1 MEKIPAKL
9 QCVVS
14 RMIGG
19 NMEVSRR
26 DFVKIAS
33 ASAMGLAGFGLMPA
47 LTRGDIDDT
56 GLEGVRWDKAP
67 CRFCGTGC
75 SVLIG
80 VRDNNIVAVKGDP
93 ESTVNRGLLCVKGY
107 RLNKIQSAVDRLRK
121 PLIRVSPKS
130 ITEGA
135 EFREASW
142 EEALSLIAEK
152 FQESLD
158 NHGPESLAMFG
169 SGQWTIWE
177 GYAAAKLFK
186 GGLRSNNLD
195 CNARHCMSSA
205 VSGFMTTF
213 GMDEPMGC
221 YDDFDYAD
229 AFILW
234 GANMAEMHPRL
245 WAKVSQRK
253 LTAPETRIINLTVLS
268 NRTSLM
274 SDREVIFKPQ
284 TDLAIANGIANLL
297 VQRGT
302 TNSSFIQNHTL
313 FKAGKE
319 NIGYGLED
327 NFTFQEEA
335 RTVSFDEFKT
345 YVATYTP
352 EYVEQLSGVSPQVLS
367 ELADIYGDP
376 EIKVMSLWTM
386 GVNQHTRGTWMNNL
400 IYNLHLLT
408 GKISEPGNSPYSLT
422 GQPSAC
428 GTAREVGT
436 FAHRLPADMVVTNPE
451 HREIAENIWDI
462 PAGTIPAKPGYHA
475 VEMMRAVDR
484 GEIKVFWSM
493 CANPFQDLARL
504 SRYRGAAQKESVFV
518 IVSDVYPN
526 RSSELADVILPT
538 AMWVEKEGSYGN
550 AERRTHF
557 WKKMVDSPGDS
568 KSDLWQIVEIAKRL
582 GLGQLFQYDI
592 EDYPLP
598 QSQML
603 SDASETAG
611 FYMEKALWEEYRRF
625 GKGKG
630 HDLAPFELY
639 HQTRGLRW
647 PVVDGQETKWR
658 YTDKYDP
665 YVTKGEG
672 INFYGNADNGGKA
685 IIWLRGYEPAAE
697 EPDDSY
703 PFWLCTGRVLE
714 HWHSGTMTRRVPAL
728 YKAYPHATAAM
739 HPDDATKLNIANG
752 DRIRITSRR
761 GSVEVMVEIGGRVTP
776 QQGMVFVPWFDEDV
790 MINEVTLDA
799 FCPISKQTDYKK
811 CAVRLEKL

>member
-1 MEKIPAKL
+1 M
-9 QCVVS
+9 Q
-14 RMIGG
+14 
-19 NMEVSRR
+19 VSRR
-26 DFVKIAS
+26 DFLRMAS
-33 ASAMGLAGFGLMPA
+33 ASAAALASFGFMTE
-47 LTRGDIDDT
+47 LTRGDVEDM

-75 SVLIG
+75 SVLVG
-80 VRDNNIVAVKGDP
+80 VKGNEIVAVTGDP
-93 ESTVNRGLLCVKGY
+93 ESPVNRGLLCVKGY
-107 RLNKIQSAVDRLRK
+107 RLLKIHSAADRLQK

-130 ITEGA
+130 VTKGA

-142 EEALSLIAEK
+142 DEVLDLMAEK
-152 FQESLD
+152 FRAPLRD
-158 NHGPESLAMFG
+158 RGPESVAMFG
-169 SGQWTIWE
+169 SGQWTVWE

-186 GGLRSNNLD
+186 AGLRSNNLE
-195 CNARHCMSSA
+195 CNARHCMASA
-205 VSGFMTTF
+205 VAGFMTTF

-221 YDDFDYAD
+221 YDDFEHAD

-245 WAKVSQRK
+245 WARVCQRK
-253 LTAPETRIINLTVLS
+253 LTAPGTKIINLSVIS
-268 NRTSLM
+268 NRCSDM
-274 SDREVIFKPQ
+274 ADREVIFKPQ
-284 TDLAIANGIANLL
+284 SDLAIANGIANLL
-297 VQRGT
+297 VQRGAV
-302 TNSSFIQNHTL
+302 NNEFIQNHVM
-313 FKAGKE
+313 FKAGKK

-327 NFTFQEEA
+327 KFTFKEQA
-335 RTVSFDEFKT
+335 RTVSFDDFKAHL
-345 YVATYTP
+345 ATYTP
-352 EYVEQLSGVSPQVLS
+352 EYVQEISGVAPEMLS

-376 EIKVMSLWTM
+376 RTKVMSLWTM

-436 FAHRLPADMVVTNPE
+436 FAHRLPADMVVTNAK
-451 HREIAENIWDI
+451 HREIAENIWNV
-462 PAGTIPAKPGYHA
+462 PKGTIPAKPGYHA

-493 CANPFQDLARL
+493 CANPFQDYARL
-504 SRYRGAAQKESVFV
+504 DRYRKAAQRDDVFV

-538 AMWVEKEGSYGN
+538 AMWVEKEGAYGN
-550 AERRTHF
+550 AERRTQF
-557 WKKMVDSPGDS
+557 WKKMIQPPGDS
-568 KSDLWQIVEIAKRL
+568 KSDLWQIVELAKKLDL
-582 GLGQLFQYDI
+582 GHLFQYDAQA
-592 EDYPLP
+592 YLLP
-598 QSQML
+598 QGQML

-611 FYMEKALWEEYRRF
+611 LYLEKAIWEEYRQF
-625 GKGKG
+625 GRGKA

-665 YVTKGEG
+665 YVKKGEG
-672 INFYGNADNGGKA
+672 INFYGNKAGGGKA
-685 IIWLRGYEPAAE
+685 VIWLRDYEPAAE
-697 EPDDSY
+697 VPDADY

-714 HWHSGTMTRRVPAL
+714 HWHSGTMTRRVPTL
-728 YKAYPHATAAM
+728 FKAYPHATATL
-739 HPDDATKLNIANG
+739 HPDDATESGLAHG
-752 DRIRITSRR
+752 DHIRISSRR
-761 GSVEVMVEIGGRVTP
+761 GSVEALVEIGGRVTP

-790 MINEVTLDA
+790 MINKVTLDA